1 MFTIGF
7 RDTRYE
13 ENVRFLL
20 KGNSINNG
28 YLIANGIFNTLLTAL
43 TAGRIYMITREAER
57 FLHYR
62 TNRNHKT
69 VVAVIVE
76 SGLIYPASL
85 IVYLVILLRLDP
97 NNQSLLPV
105 DLSPVLM
112 QAAGIAPTLIIVR
125 ALQGKTT
132 DSVEQV
138 VSANNRD
145 LLETAHA

>member
-1 MFTIGF
+1 MGF

-43 TAGRIYMITREAER
+43 TASRIYMITREAER
-57 FLHYR
+57 LLQYR
-62 TNRNHKT
+62 THRTHKT

-105 DLSPVLM
+105 DLSPVFM
-112 QAAGIAPTLIIVR
+112 QAAGVAPTLIIVR
-125 ALQGKTT
+125 AVQEKTT

-145 LLETAHA
+145 LLETTHA

>member
-13 ENVRFLL
+13 ENIRFLL

-57 FLHYR
+57 LLQYR
-62 TNRNHKT
+62 SKRTHRT
-69 VVAVIVE
+69 VVAIIIE
-76 SGLIYPASL
+76 SGMIYPASL
-85 IVYLVILLRLDP
+85 IIYLVILLRLDP

-105 DLSPVLM
+105 DLSPVFM
-112 QAAGIAPTLIIVR
+112 QAAGIAPTLIIAR

-138 VSANNRD
+138 ISANNRD
-145 LLETAHA
+145 LMETTHA